1 LSDPDKERGTNSTM
15 PHNQLVRSLGLLDI
29 LMVGVAA
36 MIGGSIFVLTGT
48 AIGLAGSAVIVAFII
63 NAIITIFT
71 AMAYAELGSAMP
83 EAGGGYLWVREGLPR
98 PNAFISGWMAWLA
111 HIIAGSLYAVSF
123 ASFLIGL
130 LDMTNISHGVV
141 LLNMIPLEKLIAV
154 ASIAFFTYLNIKGTS
169 ETGKTGDVVTIIQL
183 GLIFILIAAG
193 LWVMNGQPNWQMNFS
208 NFMPMGISGVVAAMG
223 LTFIAFEGYEV
234 IVQTGEEVK
243 NPRRNIPRAIFISL
257 GAVVVLYCLI
267 AFVSIGAIFPAG
279 IESWKYIGNSGE
291 LGIMKAAELLVPY
304 GAFIVLGG
312 GMIST
317 LAALNA
323 TTFSSARVAFAM
335 GRNYNMPYQLS
346 AIHRRNKTPYVAILL
361 SGMIM
366 AVMAYG
372 LPLAQIAIAAGVIF
386 LLLFTQV
393 NMAVITIRRIYGDK
407 LEYGFKTPFFP
418 VIPII
423 GIFLKLGLALYLL
436 VTQPLSWAITVV
448 WVLIGFF
455 VYRMYTFRKEI
466 DHYAPIVTSEGD
478 LERKDYRILIQ
489 YAPEDPDRLLKY
501 AIRIAKEN
509 IGEINILRVITV
521 PKQTPLSA
529 GTGYAET
536 AKKSFEPLDKL
547 LDKENI
553 LNHYLVRIS
562 HDASE
567 AILATVEEQKIDLLI
582 TDFETFRNSKKI
594 QTILTCDV
602 LAILSEGNEE
612 FTFESVQN
620 SRSKERF
627 SQKNLVVLYDGG
639 DHSDVVLK
647 ATSWLEHS
655 GQFKVNVLYINTK
668 KDDENEKVG
677 TITDVLKQKEYL
689 EQVGI
694 EFNEITLSDSDMR
707 YSNEAADTILSSL
720 ANFQPDII
728 IAGATIS
735 KFSFFNDPHFI
746 NLLYVLKCPV
756 IIARHFAIPGVHMI
770 KTLIHKLKNFIL
782 EKIKELTHIIKK
794 VSKKSKT

>member
-1 LSDPDKERGTNSTM
+1 LSDADEEPPGRAGTTS
-15 PHNQLVRSLGLLDI
+15 HNQLVRSLGLLDI

-36 MIGGSIFVLTGT
+36 MVGGSIFVLTGP

-63 NAIITIFT
+63 NAIITLFT

-123 ASFLIGL
+123 ASFLTGL
-130 LDMTNISHGVV
+130 LEMMNVSHDLV
-141 LLNMIPLEKLIAV
+141 LLNIIPLDKFIAV
-154 ASIAFFTYLNIKGTS
+154 VSIAVFTYINIKGTS
-169 ETGKTGDVVTIIQL
+169 ETGKTGDIVTIIQL
-183 GLIFILIAAG
+183 GLIFTLIAAG
-193 LWVMNGQPNWQMNFS
+193 LWVMSGNPNWKMNFS
-208 NFMPMGISGVVAAMG
+208 NFAPMGIGGVVAAMG

-257 GAVVVLYCLI
+257 GVVVTLYCLI

-279 IESWKYIGNSGE
+279 IESWKFIGENGE
-291 LGIMKAAELLVPY
+291 LGIMKAAELLAPY
-304 GAFIVLGG
+304 GAFIVLAGG
-312 GMIST
+312 LIST

-335 GRNYNMPYQLS
+335 GRNYNLPYQLS
-346 AIHRRNKTPYVAILL
+346 AIHRKNKTPYVAILI
-361 SGMIM
+361 SGIIM
-366 AVMAYG
+366 AIMAYG
-372 LPLAQIAIAAGVIF
+372 LPLAQIAVAAGVIF

-393 NMAVITIRRIYGDK
+393 NIAVITIRRIYGDK
-407 LEYGFKTPFFP
+407 LEYGFKTPLFP

-423 GIFLKLGLALYLL
+423 GIFLKLGLAIFLL
-436 VTQPLSWAITVV
+436 FTQPLSWAITVV
-448 WVLIGFF
+448 WVVIGFL

-478 LERKDYRILIQ
+478 LERKDYRILIP
-489 YAPEDPDRLLKY
+489 YTPEDPDRLLKY
-501 AIRIAKEN
+501 AIRVAKEN
-509 IGEINILRVITV
+509 FGEINILRVITV

-536 AKKSFEPLDKL
+536 ARKSFEPLDKIM
-547 LDKENI
+547 DKENI

-582 TDFETFRNSKKI
+582 TDFQTFRNSKKI

-612 FTFESVQN
+612 FTFEPTRT
-620 SRSKERF
+620 SRQRIA
-627 SQKNLVVLYDGG
+627 QKNLVVLYDGG

-647 ATSWLEHS
+647 ATSWLERS
-655 GQFKVNVLYINTK
+655 GQFKINVLYVNTK
-668 KDDENEKVG
+668 KDDEQEKIVS
-677 TITDVLKQKEYL
+677 ITDILKQKEYL

-694 EFNEITLSDSDMR
+694 EFNEINLSESDMR

-720 ANFQPDII
+720 SNFQPDVVIT
-728 IAGATIS
+728 GASIS
-735 KFSFFNDPHFI
+735 KFSLFSDPHFL
-746 NLLYVLKCPV
+746 NMLYELKCP
-756 IIARHFAIPGVHMI
+756 IIVARHFAIPGVHKI
-770 KTLIHKLKNFIL
+770 KTLIHKLRTLIL
-782 EKIKELTHIIKK
+782 ERINDLKK
-794 VSKKSKT
+794 TRQI

>member
-1 LSDPDKERGTNSTM
+1 LSDADEEPPGRAGTSS
-15 PHNQLVRSLGLLDI
+15 HNQLVRSLGLLDI

-36 MIGGSIFVLTGT
+36 MVGGSIFVLTGP

-63 NAIITIFT
+63 NAIITLFT

-123 ASFLIGL
+123 ASFLTGL
-130 LDMTNISHGVV
+130 LEMMNVSHDIV
-141 LLNMIPLEKLIAV
+141 LLNIIPLEKFIAV
-154 ASIAFFTYLNIKGTS
+154 VSIAVFTYINIKGTS
-169 ETGKTGDVVTIIQL
+169 ETGKTGDIVTIIQL

-193 LWVMNGQPNWQMNFS
+193 LWVMSGNPNWKMNFS
-208 NFMPMGISGVVAAMG
+208 NFAPMGIGGVVAAMG

-257 GAVVVLYCLI
+257 GVVVTLYCLI

-279 IESWKYIGNSGE
+279 IESWKFIGQNGE
-291 LGIMKAAELLVPY
+291 LGIMKAAELLAPY
-304 GAFIVLGG
+304 GAFIVLVGG
-312 GMIST
+312 LIST

-346 AIHRRNKTPYVAILL
+346 AIHRKNKTPYVAILI
-361 SGMIM
+361 SGIIM
-366 AVMAYG
+366 AIMAYG
-372 LPLAQIAIAAGVIF
+372 LPLAQIAVAAGVIF

-423 GIFLKLGLALYLL
+423 GIFLKLGLAIFLL
-436 VTQPLSWAITVV
+436 FTQPLSWAITVV
-448 WVLIGFF
+448 WVVIGFF

-478 LERKDYRILIQ
+478 LERKDYRILIP
-489 YAPEDPDRLLKY
+489 YTPEDPDRLLKY
-501 AIRIAKEN
+501 AIRVAKEN
-509 IGEINILRVITV
+509 FGEINILRVITV

-536 AKKSFEPLDKL
+536 ARKSFEPLDKIM
-547 LDKENI
+547 DKENI

-612 FTFESVQN
+612 FTFEPTRT
-620 SRSKERF
+620 SRRRF
-627 SQKNLVVLYDGG
+627 AQKNLVVLYDGG

-647 ATSWLEHS
+647 ATSWLERS
-655 GQFKVNVLYINTK
+655 GQFKINVLYVNTK
-668 KDDENEKVG
+668 KDDEQEKIVS
-677 TITDVLKQKEYL
+677 ITDILKQKEYL

-694 EFNEITLSDSDMR
+694 EFNEINLSESDMR

-720 ANFQPDII
+720 SNFQPDVVIT
-728 IAGATIS
+728 GANIS
-735 KFSFFNDPHFI
+735 KFSLFSDPHFL
-746 NLLYVLKCPV
+746 NMLYELKCP
-756 IIARHFAIPGVHMI
+756 IIVARHFAIPGVHKI
-770 KTLIHKLKNFIL
+770 KTIIHKLRTLIL
-782 EKIKELTHIIKK
+782 ERINDLKK
-794 VSKKSKT
+794 NRQI

>member
-1 LSDPDKERGTNSTM
+1 MSDADDDSPGSAGTTSR
-15 PHNQLVRSLGLLDI
+15 HQLVRSLGLLDI
-29 LMVGVAA
+29 LMVGIAA
-36 MIGGSIFVLTGT
+36 MIGGSIYVLTGP

-63 NAIITIFT
+63 NAIITLFT

-123 ASFLIGL
+123 ASFLTGL
-130 LDMTNISHGVV
+130 LGMMNFSHNIL
-141 LLNMIPLEKLIAV
+141 LLNVIPLEKFIAV
-154 ASIAFFTYLNIKGTS
+154 VSIAVFTYINIKGTS

-183 GLIFILIAAG
+183 GLIFLLIFAG
-193 LWVMNGQPNWQMNFS
+193 LFVMSGNPNWRMNFS
-208 NFMPMGISGVVAAMG
+208 NFAPMGIGGVVAAMG

-243 NPRRNIPRAIFISL
+243 NPKRNIPRAIFISL

-267 AFVSIGAIFPAG
+267 AFVSIGGIFPAG
-279 IESWKYIGNSGE
+279 IESWMYIGKSGE

-312 GMIST
+312 GLIST

-346 AIHRRNKTPYVAILL
+346 AIHKKNKTPYVAILI
-361 SGMIM
+361 SGIIM
-366 AVMAYG
+366 AIMAYG
-372 LPLAQIAIAAGVIF
+372 LPLGQIAVAAGVIF

-407 LEYGFKTPFFP
+407 LDYGFKTPFFP
-418 VIPII
+418 IIPII
-423 GIFLKLGLALYLL
+423 GIFLKLGLAIFLL
-436 VTQPLSWAITVV
+436 FTQPLSWAITVV
-448 WVLIGFF
+448 WVAIGFF
-455 VYRMYTFRKEI
+455 VYRLYTFRKEI

-478 LERKDYRILIQ
+478 LERKDYRILIP
-489 YAPEDPDRLLKY
+489 YTPEDPDRLLKY
-501 AIRIAKEN
+501 AIRVAKEN
-509 IGEINILRVITV
+509 FGEINILRVITV

-529 GTGYAET
+529 GSGYAEI
-536 AKKSFEPLDKL
+536 AKKSFEPLDKII
-547 LDKENI
+547 DKENI

-562 HDASE
+562 HDTSE

-594 QTILTCDV
+594 QTLLTCDV

-612 FTFESVQN
+612 FTFELN
-620 SRSKERF
+620 RNTRGRLG
-627 SQKNLVVLYDGG
+627 QKNLVVLYDGG

-647 ATSWLEHS
+647 ATSWLERS
-655 GQFKVNVLYINTK
+655 GQFKINVLYINAK
-668 KDDENEKVG
+668 KDDEQEKIVA
-677 TITDVLKQKEYL
+677 ITDILEQKEYL

-694 EFNEITLSDSDMR
+694 EFNEISLSDSDMR

-720 ANFQPDII
+720 GNFQPDVVITS
-728 IAGATIS
+728 ATIS
-735 KFSFFNDPHFI
+735 KFNLFSDPHFL
-746 NLLYVLKCPV
+746 NMLYELKCP
-756 IIARHFAIPGVHMI
+756 IIVARHFAIPGVHKI
-770 KTLIHKLKNFIL
+770 KTLINKLRTLAL
-782 EKIKELTHIIKK
+782 EKFNDIKK
-794 VSKKSKT
+794 ARQI

>member
-1 LSDPDKERGTNSTM
+1 
-15 PHNQLVRSLGLLDI
+15 
-29 LMVGVAA
+29 MVGIAA
-36 MIGGSIFVLTGT
+36 MIGGSIFVLTGP
-48 AIGLAGSAVIVAFII
+48 AIGLAGSAVIIVFII
-63 NAIITIFT
+63 NGIITLFT

-123 ASFLIGL
+123 ASFLTGL
-130 LDMTNISHGVV
+130 LDMTNLAHDLL
-141 LLNMIPLEKLIAV
+141 LLNIIPTDKVIAV
-154 ASIAFFTYLNIKGTS
+154 AAIAAFTYINIKGTS
-169 ETGKTGDVVTIIQL
+169 ETGKTGVIVTIIQL

-193 LWVMNGQPNWQMNFS
+193 LWVMNGHPNWEMNFS
-208 NFMPMGISGVVAAMG
+208 DFAPMGIGGIVAAMG

-243 NPRRNIPRAIFISL
+243 NPKRNIPRAIFISL
-257 GAVVVLYCLI
+257 TAVVILYCLI

-279 IESWKYIGNSGE
+279 IQSWNYIGDAGE
-291 LGIMKAAELLVPY
+291 LGIMKAGELLLPY

-312 GMIST
+312 GLIST

-335 GRNYNMPYQLS
+335 GRNYNMPNQLS
-346 AIHRRNKTPYVAILL
+346 AIHRKNKTPYIAILI
-361 SGMIM
+361 SGIIM
-366 AVMAYG
+366 AIMAYA
-372 LPLAQIAIAAGVIF
+372 LPLGQIAVAAGVIF

-407 LEYGFKTPFFP
+407 LDYGFKTPFFP
-418 VIPII
+418 IIPII
-423 GIFLKLGLALYLL
+423 GIFLKLGLAVYLL
-436 VTQPLSWAITVV
+436 FTQPLSWAITIV
-448 WVLIGFF
+448 WVVIGFF
-455 VYRMYTFRKEI
+455 IYRMYTFRKEI
-466 DHYAPIVTSEGD
+466 EHYAPIVTSEGD
-478 LERKDYRILIQ
+478 LERKDYRILIP
-489 YAPEDPDRLLKY
+489 YRPEDPDRLLKY

-536 AKKSFEPLDKL
+536 ARKSFEPLDKL

-553 LNHYLVRIS
+553 PNHYLVRIS
-562 HDASE
+562 HDANE

-582 TDFETFRNSKKI
+582 TDFEAFRNSKKI

-602 LAILSEGNEE
+602 LTVLSEGNEE
-612 FTFESVQN
+612 FTFEP
-620 SRSKERF
+620 SRKSRGRVD
-627 SQKNLVVLYDGG
+627 QKNLVVLYDGG

-647 ATSWLEHS
+647 ATSWLERS
-655 GQFKVNVLYINTK
+655 GQFKINVLYINTK
-668 KDDENEKVG
+668 NEDEHEKIVR
-677 TITDVLKQKEYL
+677 ITDILKQKEYL

-694 EFNEITLSDSDMR
+694 EFNEITLSKNDLK

-720 ANFQPDII
+720 SNFQPDVVIT
-728 IAGATIS
+728 GATIS
-735 KFSFFNDPHFI
+735 KFSFFTDPHFL
-746 NLLYVLKCPV
+746 NMLYELKCPV
-756 IIARHFAIPGVHMI
+756 IVARHFAIPGVHTI
-770 KTLIHKLKNFIL
+770 KILIQRIRTLLL
-782 EKIKELTHIIKK
+782 EKIEDLKK
-794 VSKKSKT
+794 LDKLK

>member
-1 LSDPDKERGTNSTM
+1 
-15 PHNQLVRSLGLLDI
+15 
-29 LMVGVAA
+29 MVGIAA
-36 MIGGSIFVLTGT
+36 MIGGSIFVLTGP
-48 AIGLAGSAVIVAFII
+48 AIGLAGSAVIIVFII
-63 NAIITIFT
+63 NGIITLFT

-123 ASFLIGL
+123 ASFLTGL
-130 LDMTNISHGVV
+130 LDMTNLAQDLL
-141 LLNMIPLEKLIAV
+141 LLNIIPTDKVIAV
-154 ASIAFFTYLNIKGTS
+154 AAIAAFTYINIKGTS
-169 ETGKTGDVVTIIQL
+169 ETGKTGVIVTIIQL

-193 LWVMNGQPNWQMNFS
+193 LWVMNGHPNWEMNFS
-208 NFMPMGISGVVAAMG
+208 DFAPMGIGGIVAAMG

-243 NPRRNIPRAIFISL
+243 NPKRNIPRAIFISL
-257 GAVVVLYCLI
+257 TAVVILYCLI

-279 IESWKYIGNSGE
+279 IQSWNYIGDAGE
-291 LGIMKAAELLVPY
+291 LGIMKAGELLLPY

-312 GMIST
+312 GLIST

-335 GRNYNMPYQLS
+335 GRNYNMPNQLS
-346 AIHRRNKTPYVAILL
+346 AIHRKNKTPYIAILI
-361 SGMIM
+361 SGIIM
-366 AVMAYG
+366 AIMAYA
-372 LPLAQIAIAAGVIF
+372 LPLGQIAVAAGVIF

-407 LEYGFKTPFFP
+407 LDYGFKTPFFP
-418 VIPII
+418 IIPII
-423 GIFLKLGLALYLL
+423 GIFLKLGLAVYLL
-436 VTQPLSWAITVV
+436 FTQPLSWAITIV
-448 WVLIGFF
+448 WVVIGFF
-455 VYRMYTFRKEI
+455 IYRMYTFRKEI
-466 DHYAPIVTSEGD
+466 EHYAPIVTSEGD
-478 LERKDYRILIQ
+478 LERKDYRILIP
-489 YAPEDPDRLLKY
+489 YRPEDPDRLLKY

-536 AKKSFEPLDKL
+536 ARKSFEPLDKL

-553 LNHYLVRIS
+553 PNHYLVRIS
-562 HDASE
+562 HDANE

-582 TDFETFRNSKKI
+582 TDFEAFRNSKKI

-602 LAILSEGNEE
+602 LTVLSEGNEE
-612 FTFESVQN
+612 FTFEP
-620 SRSKERF
+620 SRKSRGRVD
-627 SQKNLVVLYDGG
+627 QKNLVVLYDGG

-647 ATSWLEHS
+647 ATSWLERS
-655 GQFKVNVLYINTK
+655 GQFKINVLYINTK
-668 KDDENEKVG
+668 NEDEHEKIVR
-677 TITDVLKQKEYL
+677 ITDILKQKEYL

-694 EFNEITLSDSDMR
+694 EFNEITLSKNDLK

-720 ANFQPDII
+720 SNFQPDVVIT
-728 IAGATIS
+728 GATIS
-735 KFSFFNDPHFI
+735 KFSFFTDPHFQ
-746 NLLYVLKCPV
+746 NMLYELKCPV
-756 IIARHFAIPGVHMI
+756 IVARHFAIPGVHTI
-770 KTLIHKLKNFIL
+770 KILIQRIRTLLL
-782 EKIKELTHIIKK
+782 EKIEDLKK
-794 VSKKSKT
+794 LDKLK

>member
-1 LSDPDKERGTNSTM
+1 LSDADEEPPGRAGTTS
-15 PHNQLVRSLGLLDI
+15 HNQLVRSLGLLDI

-36 MIGGSIFVLTGT
+36 MVGGSIFVLTGP

-63 NAIITIFT
+63 NAIITLFT

-123 ASFLIGL
+123 ASFLTGL
-130 LDMTNISHGVV
+130 LEMVNLPHDLV
-141 LLNMIPLEKLIAV
+141 LLNIIPLDKFIAV
-154 ASIAFFTYLNIKGTS
+154 VSIAVFTYINIKGTS

-193 LWVMNGQPNWQMNFS
+193 LWVMSGNPNWKMNFS
-208 NFMPMGISGVVAAMG
+208 NFAPMGISGVVAAMG

-243 NPRRNIPRAIFISL
+243 NPRRNIPRAIFTSL
-257 GAVVVLYCLI
+257 GVVVILYCLI

-279 IESWKYIGNSGE
+279 IESWKFIGDSGE
-291 LGIMKAAELLVPY
+291 LGIMKAAELLAPY
-304 GAFIVLGG
+304 GAFIVLAGG
-312 GMIST
+312 LIST

-346 AIHRRNKTPYVAILL
+346 AIHKKNKTPYVAILI
-361 SGMIM
+361 SGIIM
-366 AVMAYG
+366 AIMAYG
-372 LPLAQIAIAAGVIF
+372 LPLAQIAVAAGVIF

-423 GIFLKLGLALYLL
+423 GIFLKLGLAIFLL
-436 VTQPLSWAITVV
+436 FTQPLSWAITVV
-448 WVLIGFF
+448 WVVIGFL

-478 LERKDYRILIQ
+478 LERKDYRILIP
-489 YAPEDPDRLLKY
+489 YTPEDPDRLLKY
-501 AIRIAKEN
+501 AIRVAKEN
-509 IGEINILRVITV
+509 FGEINILRVITV

-536 AKKSFEPLDKL
+536 ARKSFEPLDKIM
-547 LDKENI
+547 DKENI

-612 FTFESVQN
+612 FTFEPTQT
-620 SRSKERF
+620 SRRRF
-627 SQKNLVVLYDGG
+627 GHKNLVVLYDGG

-647 ATSWLEHS
+647 ATSWLERS
-655 GQFKVNVLYINTK
+655 GQFKINVLYVNTK
-668 KDDENEKVG
+668 KDDEQEKIVS
-677 TITDVLKQKEYL
+677 ITDILKQKEYL

-694 EFNEITLSDSDMR
+694 EFNEINLSDSDMR

-720 ANFQPDII
+720 SNFQPDVVIT
-728 IAGATIS
+728 GASIS
-735 KFSFFNDPHFI
+735 KFSLFSDPHFL
-746 NLLYVLKCPV
+746 NMLYELKCP
-756 IIARHFAIPGVHMI
+756 IIVARHFAIPGVHKI
-770 KTLIHKLKNFIL
+770 KTLIHKLRTLIL
-782 EKIKELTHIIKK
+782 EKINDLR
-794 VSKKSKT
+794 KTRQI